1 MQIFNR
7 MMLAKDAL
15 EIFIRSL
22 PVNCKFSI
30 VSFGSSFD
38 ALKYNNL
45 NEIIDYNDNSK
56 DWALQ
61 EINAFDASY
70 GGTEIF

>member
-1 MQIFNR
+1 
-7 MMLAKDAL
+7 MLAKDAL

-30 VSFGSSFD
+30 VGFGSVFY